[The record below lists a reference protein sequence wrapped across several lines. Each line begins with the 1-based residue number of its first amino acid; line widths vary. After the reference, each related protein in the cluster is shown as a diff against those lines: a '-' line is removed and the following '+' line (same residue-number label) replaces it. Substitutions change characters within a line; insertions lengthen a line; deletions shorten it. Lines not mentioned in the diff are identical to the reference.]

1 MQSNCYFI
9 VIIDDNT
16 RKLWTYGVMFNNMF
30 FLVFKI
36 WKKSVK
42 TETRLKLNSLRID
55 SGGEYISL
63 ALKKFCKEDE
73 VVMEFISLYIPK
85 QNSIAKQSW
94 RTLDTMKNVTHVDSK
109 HRKEFLVEVMVIAAY
124 FKNIFP
130 TSSKEKVLEDF

>member
-1 MQSNCYFI
+1 
-9 VIIDDNT
+9 
-16 RKLWTYGVMFNNMF
+16 MFNDMF

-55 SGGEYISL
+55 SRGEYISL
-63 ALKKFCKEDE
+63 VLKKFCKEDE

-94 RTLDTMKNVTHVDSK
+94 RTLDTMKNVTLANSK
-109 HRKEFLVEVMVIAAY
+109 HPKEFLVEAMAITVY
-124 FKNIFP
+124 FKNLFL